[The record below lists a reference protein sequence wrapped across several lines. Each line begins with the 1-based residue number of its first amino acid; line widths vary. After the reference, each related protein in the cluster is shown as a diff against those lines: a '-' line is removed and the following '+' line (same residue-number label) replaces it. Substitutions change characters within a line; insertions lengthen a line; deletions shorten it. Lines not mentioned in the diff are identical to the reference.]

1 MRKAIIAGLL
11 IAISIWHPVFALG
24 TNTKDHDRPQG
35 LLWSFHI
42 DNELKDGWFNTE
54 MRIVE
59 DGSSNQYYIQVYSR
73 LTGVEEQKLVCYWMF
88 HETAEPVGE
97 IAQTRRINFHWLW
110 FASTNDSRKEW
121 FEKGSKPGPVSILR
135 SMSPF
140 DRTIMMLDIKDKMMV
155 NILSLPEHTTPWIID
170 DLDKSGT
177 YELVCAD
184 RSWAGKYDTSYVP
197 SALVVYS
204 MKNGK
209 FVDSTSD
216 YPEVTKQW
224 DDALAK
230 TVSESKDDFR
240 TQFCISLAQS
250 LKTHGHKDP
259 MSIVE
264 PLLKDSAGYTNDEN
278 KQRATRELENIRSM
292 LSER

>member
-1 MRKAIIAGLL
+1 MKKAIIAGLL
-11 IAISIWHPVFALG
+11 IAISIWQPVFASS
-24 TNTKDHDRPQG
+24 TDTKDHDRPQG

-42 DNELKDGWFNTE
+42 DNELKNGWFNTE

-59 DGSSNQYYIQVYSR
+59 DSVNNQYYVQVYSR
-73 LTGVEEQKLVCYWMF
+73 LTGLEEQKLVCYWMF

-110 FASTNDSRKEW
+110 FASTKDSRKEW
-121 FEKGSKPGPVSILR
+121 FEKGSKPGPISILR

-140 DRTIMMLDIKDKMMV
+140 DRTITMFDIKDKEM
-155 NILSLPEHTTPWIID
+155 IDTLSLPDHITPWIID
-170 DLDKSGT
+170 DLDKDGT

-184 RSWAGKYDTSYVP
+184 RSWAGKFYTSFVP

-209 FVDSTSD
+209 FVDSTPD
-216 YPEVTKQW
+216 YLDATKQW
-224 DDALAK
+224 DDALTK

-259 MSIVE
+259 ISIVE
-264 PLLKDSAGYTNDEN
+264 PLLKNSTGYTNDN
-278 KQRATRELENIRSM
+278 SKQRALKELETIRSM
-292 LSER
+292 LGER

>member
-1 MRKAIIAGLL
+1 MKKAIIAGLL
-11 IAISIWHPVFALG
+11 IAISIWQPVFASS
-24 TNTKDHDRPQG
+24 TDTKDHDRPQG

-42 DNELKDGWFNTE
+42 DNELKNGWFNTE

-59 DGSSNQYYIQVYSR
+59 DSVNNQYYVQVYSR
-73 LTGVEEQKLVCYWMF
+73 LTGLEEQKLVCYWMF

-110 FASTNDSRKEW
+110 FASTKDSRKEW
-121 FEKGSKPGPVSILR
+121 FEKGSKPGPISILR

-140 DRTIMMLDIKDKMMV
+140 DRTITMLDIKDKEM
-155 NILSLPEHTTPWIID
+155 IDTLSLPDHITPWIID
-170 DLDKSGT
+170 DLDKDGT

-184 RSWAGKYDTSYVP
+184 RSWAGKFYTSFVP

-209 FVDSTSD
+209 FVDSTPD
-216 YPEVTKQW
+216 YLDATKQW
-224 DDALAK
+224 DDALTK

-259 MSIVE
+259 ISIVE
-264 PLLKDSAGYTNDEN
+264 PLLKDSAGYTNDN
-278 KQRATRELENIRSM
+278 SKQRASKELETIRSM
-292 LSER
+292 LGER